1 MRVRRLTLQA
11 DIDRVRSQ
19 GQAQSTSLFVAGAA
33 RGADG
38 PARLGVAAGKR
49 VGGAVQRNR
58 AKRLLREGARPLYP
72 ALAPGWD
79 ILLMARG
86 AVLEASSTQITAGL
100 DQVLRKLS
108 VIAPQDHTTD
118 RDDP

>member
-19 GQAQSTSLFVAGAA
+19 GQAHSTSLFVAIAA

-38 PARLGVAAGKR
+38 PARLSVAAGKR

-58 AKRLLREGARPLYP
+58 AKRLLREGARRLYP

-79 ILLMARG
+79 ILLLARRPILD
-86 AVLEASSTQITAGL
+86 VKSTQVTPRLEQA
-100 DQVLRKLS
+100 LRRLKTF
-108 VIAPQDHTTD
+108 APPNRNEEQAT
-118 RDDP
+118 R